1 MPFLKDF
8 IINDYTKIMT
18 WRIKPGELSINN
30 LDKQEKILLES
41 KKSLIS
47 KEQFLGIRNLLK
59 MEDTNLKINYDVN
72 GKPYLNKNMGI
83 SISHSNELVAL
94 GLSNEINFGIDIQ
107 HKTEK
112 IYKIQ
117 SKFLS
122 EKEKKNLGNNAGIDS
137 LIRIWSAKESVY
149 KSLGIKGV
157 SFSKELEIKVNS
169 IKDDIKTGYYFTKN
183 SRIKFDLSFFS
194 IENYIICYAKE
205 SY

>member
-18 WRIKPGELSINN
+18 WRIEPGELIINN
-30 LDKQEKILLES
+30 LDKQDKVLLES

-47 KEQFLGIRNLLK
+47 KQQFLCIRKLLK
-59 MEDTNLKINYDVN
+59 MENNNLKINYDLN
-72 GKPYLNKNMGI
+72 GKPYLNNSMGI
-83 SISHSNELVAL
+83 SISHSHEFVAL
-94 GLSNEINFGIDIQ
+94 GLSNETNFGIDIQ
-107 HKTEK
+107 YKTEK

-122 EKEKKNLGNNAGIDS
+122 EKEKNSLGNNAGIDS
-137 LIRIWSAKESVY
+137 LIRIWSAKESIY

-157 SFSKELEIKVNS
+157 SFSKELEIEVHS
-169 IKDDIKTGYYFTKN
+169 IKDDMKTGYYFTKN
-183 SRIKFDLSFFS
+183 NRIKFDLSFFT
-194 IENYIICYAKE
+194 IEDYIICYAKE